1 MVNTHNAVFLS
12 TIFGSK
18 IISDE
23 GVLWVVKNELD
34 LLNSY
39 SLFVLFGRSD
49 LVGIVFQQGGKKL
62 LGRGYAGGHIVGHG
76 VDA

>member
-12 TIFGSK
+12 TIFSSK

-39 SLFVLFGRSD
+39 SLFVLFVLSD
-49 LVGIVFQQGGKKL
+49 LVEIVFQQGGKKL
-62 LGRGYAGGHIVGHG
+62 SG
-76 VDA
+76 